1 MACGCFPEGASGR
14 EKAIK
19 IACAGRS
26 RKNFRNSNLD
36 ALDFGRKLKPRT
48 VVRVGK

>member
-1 MACGCFPEGASGR
+1 MASGCFPEGASGR

-26 RKNFRNSNLD
+26 RRSSRNSSLD
-36 ALDFGRKLKPRT
+36 ALGFGRKSRPGT